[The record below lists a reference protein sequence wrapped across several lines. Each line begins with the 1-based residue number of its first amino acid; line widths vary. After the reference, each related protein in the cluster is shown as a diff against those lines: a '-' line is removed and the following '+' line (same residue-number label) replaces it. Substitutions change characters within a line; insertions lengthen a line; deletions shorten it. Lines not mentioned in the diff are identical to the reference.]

1 MPERAWTTSKSCGP
15 CKGMASLSSITKDLR
30 PEELQLLVS
39 LMIALV
45 FWKASRLLRAVIL
58 KRFKAQGFGST
69 SDQRTDRFTRPLLFH
84 GISNSHAIQGHAIL
98 NRHFS
103 DIPPESLAVASFR
116 SFDRSVTGQCVSDP
130 DGNHSLR
137 RRIGSSKKCH
147 EIEAAMAAKGICPPN
162 PTKFPSTRLAPQK
175 RTK

>member
-1 MPERAWTTSKSCGP
+1 
-15 CKGMASLSSITKDLR
+15 
-30 PEELQLLVS
+30 
-39 LMIALV
+39 MIALD

-69 SDQRTDRFTRPLLFH
+69 SDQRTDRFSTQALLSH
-84 GISNSHAIQGHAIL
+84 GISNSRAIQDHAIL

-116 SFDRSVTGQCVSDP
+116 RFDRSVTGQCVSDP

-147 EIEAAMAAKGICPPN
+147 EIEAAMAAKGICPAN
-162 PTKFPSTRLAPQK
+162 AAKFPATGWAW
-175 RTK
+175 